1 MAGASPLTVRANFK
15 MMFDDGAADK
25 AQANYMNRL
34 AAMERDAVNQT
45 SGLNEKLLQ
54 THFNLTKRLAQDNMR
69 ADEKLIQDKKRVAD
83 EVSKA
88 AKRATESIKPPKTFT
103 KAGKL
108 TAAYKK
114 EEQAYKQAT
123 RNIAKH
129 QRDMVKKMQEAG
141 AVGLEG
147 KDRISTE
154 SFLKQD
160 VALRKEIIE
169 MAKEEVRMTEKGT
182 FERELAVK
190 ELRKFETAQNR
201 IAGHEHENHQR
212 KMRNLRE
219 ERAGQQHTLRA
230 MQANNRLLKERMA
243 LYHRING
250 AISSIHQ
257 QLIGGFQNALMM
269 SGVAIMSLGF
279 KVQQLTADFIAFERE
294 LMNAQ
299 SIYQQSFDTLADL
312 SDQIVTF
319 GTNYGVALQ
328 DASEGLYTLASA
340 GLSADDSLK
349 VLTNTLKLSMAVQG
363 DHDTIAKLTTQT
375 LFGFGFK
382 DMAKSAEITDMFAH
396 SINKSLIEYQDLA
409 SSVKFAMPFFVATNQ
424 ELEQLLGA
432 LQILSNR
439 ALEAGIAGRGLRQ
452 TLAEFAQHAE
462 DNTAAFKKLGIEL
475 INEEGTFKD
484 LTEIAMEFN
493 QAFPD
498 INDNVDMMTTLLEDL
513 NVRGATA
520 FVHLVRE
527 AESFQSAVDDLQ
539 NSTGAATD
547 MANIQQQSL
556 ANQIQV
562 IKNSLLAPF
571 LLSDKL
577 GREGQ
582 TLNAFGAQLQDITS
596 NFENLFIKKTSEG
609 TAELTKFGEEIRDS
623 TILLIK
629 ELSEVALSL
638 LNILKDMNGE
648 TNTFQ
653 ALIHILI
660 MPIKFLT
667 KAMDLLGDGLLN
679 AFVMF
684 RLMRIMMVGSQAATI
699 AMTQATYNQQRALI
713 METEARATGNI
724 ALYQQSQL
732 MKRNTIIQRQMIA
745 TQIILLL
752 II

>member
-660 MPIKFLT
+660 MPIQFLT